1 MTTMLVTRPLP
12 EASETAAR
20 LSAIGIAPVVAP
32 LMDFA
37 VIPAALPPADE
48 CGGMVVTSAN
58 ALRALDEMGVVT
70 AYRHLRLF
78 AVGDRTAK
86 AARDLGFA
94 DTVSASGNAE
104 DLIALLRDRAPQS
117 KLFYPAARHLA
128 HDLAALL
135 APSGIVV
142 DTVPVY
148 DMRPAP
154 SLPDDVAKALGDGAI
169 SAALFYSRRAAETF
183 VALADAQDLA
193 LGGQLAALCLSA
205 NVAAPLLASGY
216 ARISLADFPS
226 EEAMIALALSF
237 ARDQIGS

>member
-12 EASETAAR
+12 EAKETAAR
-20 LSAIGIAPVVAP
+20 LSAIGITPVFAP
-32 LMDFA
+32 LMDFV
-37 VIPAALPPADE
+37 VIPAALPPASD
-48 CGGMVVTSAN
+48 CGGMIVTSAN

-78 AVGDRTAK
+78 AVGDRTEK
-86 AARDLGFA
+86 AALALGFA

-104 DLIALLRDRAPQS
+104 DLITVLRESAPET
-117 KLFYPAARHLA
+117 KLFYPTARHPA

-154 SLPDDVAKALGDGAI
+154 GLSDEVVKALGDGAI
-169 SAALFYSRRAAETF
+169 SAALFYSRRTAETF
-183 VALADAQDLA
+183 VALAGEHNPA